1 MAIKRYIFFKRN
13 ITLVIPGQGSKRGP
27 GSGSG
32 GIGILVREKLIRGGK
47 AHNEIFSSKIQIKT
61 TFKSFGKPEGI
72 QKMTIKKSD
81 RQITMFN
88 IYGEQ
93 NRGQRFKVNQKE
105 FWKATFAR
113 VRKSAAED

>member
-1 MAIKRYIFFKRN
+1 
-13 ITLVIPGQGSKRGP
+13 
-27 GSGSG
+27 
-32 GIGILVREKLIRGGK
+32 
-47 AHNEIFSSKIQIKT
+47 
-61 TFKSFGKPEGI
+61 
-72 QKMTIKKSD
+72 MTIKKSD